1 MNRRLI
7 APVLSAV
14 LVWIVFGEVPGRA
27 QSGGAYKV
35 DQNWARLPAGTTWNG
50 NTSWITADGK
60 GQVVVLVRTAPYF
73 RVFTRDGAFVKAFGD
88 DGLFQSAHSVTID
101 GQGVLWVTDSAA
113 HVVHKFSPD
122 GRLLMTLGKK
132 GVAGDNTSR
141 DLFNQPNHVALAPNG
156 DIYVS
161 DGYVNARVVH
171 FSRDGQFVRVVGGV
185 KGSQPGQLQLPHGV
199 ALDSR
204 GRILINDSDN
214 RRVSVFDKDGKFVEA
229 WPFASRGGISVAA
242 DDTVYISDVNAG
254 IVNIVK
260 NGKLI
265 DSVKAERAHGMGI
278 DSDGS
283 IYVSG
288 ASRMTVMK
296 IMKGGS
302 TR

>member
-1 MNRRLI
+1 MTRVLTGAAVAALLMCLTIVAVPR
-7 APVLSAV
+7 LSA
-14 LVWIVFGEVPGRA
+14 
-27 QSGGAYKV
+27 QSNGTYKV
-35 DQNWARLPAGTTWNG
+35 DAEWAKLPAGTTWNG

-60 GQVVVLVRTAPYF
+60 GQVMVLVRTAPYF
-73 RVFTRDGAFVKAFGD
+73 RVLNRDGLFVKAFGD

-101 GQGVLWVTDSAA
+101 AQGALWATDSAA
-113 HVVHKFSPD
+113 HVVHKFSPE
-122 GRLLMTLGKK
+122 GRLLMTLGRK
-132 GVAGDNTSR
+132 GEAGDNSSR
-141 DLFNQPNHVALAPNG
+141 DRFNQPNHVAIAPNG

-171 FSRDGQFVRVVGGV
+171 FANDGRFVRIIGGD

-214 RRVSVFDKDGKFVEA
+214 QRVSVFDRNGSFVES
-229 WPFASRGGISVAA
+229 WPFPSRGGIAVAA

-260 NGKLI
+260 DGKRI
-265 DSVKAERAHGMGI
+265 DSVAVERAHGMGI
-278 DSDGS
+278 DTDGS

-296 IMKGGS
+296 VTK
-302 TR
+302 R

>member
-1 MNRRLI
+1 VLFVSLI
-7 APVLSAV
+7 VGTAAGL
-14 LVWIVFGEVPGRA
+14 RA
-27 QSGGAYKV
+27 QSRGNYKV

-73 RVFTRDGAFVKAFGD
+73 RVLSRDGALVRSFGD

-101 GQGVLWVTDSAA
+101 AQGAFWVTDSAA

-122 GRLLMTLGKK
+122 GRLLMTLGKT

-141 DLFNQPNHVALAPNG
+141 DSFNQPNHVAVAPNG

-171 FSRDGQFVRVVGGV
+171 FSSDGRFLRVIGGV
-185 KGSQPGQLQLPHGV
+185 KGNQPGQLQLPHGV
-199 ALDSR
+199 ALDSS

-214 RRVSVFDKDGKFVEA
+214 QRVSVFDKEGKFVEA
-229 WPFASRGGISVAA
+229 WPYPSRGGIAVGA

-254 IVNIVK
+254 IVNIVR

-265 DSVKAERAHGMGI
+265 DSVAADRAHGMGI
-278 DSDGS
+278 DTDGS

-296 IMKGGS
+296 ITKGQ
-302 TR
+302 

>member
-7 APVLSAV
+7 AIALSALLVCVV
-14 LVWIVFGEVPGRA
+14 LGGVPGVSA
-27 QSGGAYKV
+27 QSGTYKV
-35 DQNWARLPAGTTWNG
+35 DANWARLPAGTTWNG

-73 RVFTRDGAFVKAFGD
+73 RVLTRDGALVKTFGD
-88 DGLFQSAHSVTID
+88 DGLFQSAHSVTVD
-101 GQGVLWVTDSAA
+101 GQGFLWVTDSAA
-113 HVVHKFSPD
+113 HVVQKFSAD

-132 GVAGDNTSR
+132 GVAGDNTSK
-141 DLFNQPNHVALAPNG
+141 DLFNQPNHVAIAPEG

-161 DGYVNARVVH
+161 DGYVNARIVH
-171 FSRDGQFVRVVGGV
+171 FSKDGQFVRIIGGV
-185 KGSQPGQLQLPHGV
+185 KGSEPGLLQLPHGV
-199 ALDSR
+199 ALDSQ
-204 GRILINDSDN
+204 GRILVNDSDN
-214 RRVSVFDKDGKFVEA
+214 QRVSVFDKGGRFVEV
-229 WPFASRGGISVAA
+229 WPYPSRGGIAVAA

-265 DSVKAERAHGMGI
+265 DSVAAERAHGMGI
-278 DSDGS
+278 DTDGS

-296 IMKGGS
+296 ITKP
-302 TR
+302 R

>member
-1 MNRRLI
+1 LF
-7 APVLSAV
+7 APVVSALLLCFASGHV
-14 LVWIVFGEVPGRA
+14 ARVSA
-27 QSGGAYKV
+27 QSAATYKV
-35 DQNWARLPAGTTWNG
+35 DQNWAKLPPGTTWNG
-50 NTSWITADGK
+50 NTSWITTDGK
-60 GQVVVLVRTAPYF
+60 GQVVVLVRSAPYF
-73 RVFTRDGAFVKAFGD
+73 RVLSRDGALVKTFGD

-101 GQGVLWVTDSAA
+101 PQGVLWVTDSAA
-113 HVVHKFSPD
+113 HVVHKFSAD

-132 GVAGDNTSR
+132 GVAGDNTST
-141 DLFNQPNHVALAPNG
+141 DLFNQPNHVAIAPNG

-171 FSRDGQFVRVVGGV
+171 FSQEGQFVRTIGGV
-185 KGSQPGQLQLPHGV
+185 KGPQPGQLQLPHGV

-214 RRVSVFDKDGKFVEA
+214 QRVSIFDKDGTFVEA
-229 WPFASRGGISVAA
+229 WPFPSRGGIAVAA

-265 DSVKAERAHGMGI
+265 GSVAADRAHGMGI
-278 DSDGS
+278 DTDGS

-296 IMKGGS
+296 ITTS
-302 TR
+302 R

>member
-1 MNRRLI
+1 MDRRLN
-7 APVLSAV
+7 ATTLAALLLCSA
-14 LVWIVFGEVPGRA
+14 LVVVPRLAA
-27 QSGGAYKV
+27 QSNGNYTVNAE
-35 DQNWARLPAGTTWNG
+35 WARLPAGTTWNG

-60 GQVVVLVRTAPYF
+60 GQVLVLVRTAPYF
-73 RVFTRDGAFVKAFGD
+73 RVLNRDGAFVRAFGD

-101 GQGVLWVTDSAA
+101 TQGALWVTDSAA
-113 HVVHKFSPD
+113 HVVHKFSPE
-122 GRLLMTLGKK
+122 GRPLMTLGRK

-141 DLFNQPNHVALAPNG
+141 DLFNQPNHVAIAPNG

-161 DGYVNARVVH
+161 DGYVNARVVQ
-171 FSRDGQFVRVVGGV
+171 FAGDGRFLRIIGGV

-214 RRVSVFDKDGKFVEA
+214 QRVSVFDRNGTFVES
-229 WPFASRGGISVAA
+229 WPFPSRGGIAVAA

-260 NGKLI
+260 DGKRI
-265 DSVKAERAHGMGI
+265 DSVSAERAHGMGI
-278 DSDGS
+278 DADGS

-296 IMKGGS
+296 I
-302 TR
+302 TRRR

>member
-1 MNRRLI
+1 MNRRQI
-7 APVLSAV
+7 APILSVL
-14 LVWIVFGEVPGRA
+14 LVCAAAGVAA
-27 QSGGAYKV
+27 QSATYRV
-35 DQNWARLPAGTTWNG
+35 DANWARLPAGTTWNG

-73 RVFTRDGAFVKAFGD
+73 RVLNRDGAFVRSFGD
-88 DGLFQSAHSVTID
+88 EGLFESAHSVTID
-101 GQGVLWVTDSAA
+101 PQGFLWVTDSAA
-113 HVVHKFSPD
+113 HVVQKFSQE

-141 DLFNQPNHVALAPNG
+141 DLFNQPNHVAVADNG

-161 DGYVNARVVH
+161 DGYVNARVVQ
-171 FSRDGQFVRVVGGV
+171 FARNGQFIRIIGGV

-214 RRVSVFDKDGKFVEA
+214 KRVSIFDKDGRFIET
-229 WPFASRGGISVAA
+229 WPYPSRGGIAVAA
-242 DDTVYISDVNAG
+242 DDTVYVSDVNAG

-260 NGKLI
+260 DGKLI
-265 DSVKAERAHGMGI
+265 ASASADRAHGMGI
-278 DSDGS
+278 DTDGS

-296 IMKGGS
+296 ITNKE
-302 TR
+302 RR